1 VEMMEKQNIN
11 RRVFCI
17 GLRVSSDSVMQVV
30 FTKQIRWI
38 AYMSG
43 HVIDVMAVIQSG
55 EDVQANRE
63 EVQTGSRDSSSD

>member
-17 GLRVSSDSVMQVV
+17 GLRVSSDSFMQVV

-38 AYMSG
+38 AYMSRHG
-43 HVIDVMAVIQSG
+43 VNG
-55 EDVQANRE
+55 R
-63 EVQTGSRDSSSD
+63 SRPVRGGCTDKS